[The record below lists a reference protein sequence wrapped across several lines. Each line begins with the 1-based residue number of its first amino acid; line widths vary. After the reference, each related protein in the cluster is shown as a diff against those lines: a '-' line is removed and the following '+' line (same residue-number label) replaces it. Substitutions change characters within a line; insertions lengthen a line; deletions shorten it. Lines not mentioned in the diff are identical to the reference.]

1 MTLAIFTLNVATK
14 VNELKVLV
22 FDKPS
27 LNSMDAAPEPP
38 SKDLRR
44 LGVQV
49 ATL

>member
-1 MTLAIFTLNVATK
+1 
-14 VNELKVLV
+14 LV

-27 LNSMDAAPEPP
+27 LSSMDAAPEPP
-38 SKDLRR
+38 WMDLRR